1 MSDSQYDESRERQ
14 EMVSGDTA
22 RAGRRL
28 EEALGRARNDVGLGE
43 LLQAVE
49 GVYNSLRIDT
59 AYLAEAVTAEQR
71 LVADLKRRNLTSSKA
86 EAEAVRQATLKE
98 HQAERLQ
105 SRILELEET
114 LEESELQ
121 AEADRL
127 MALTERDTAVEDLST
142 RIRALEAEN
151 GRLADELAELRQKVR
166 PLDVTV
172 ERYADPAVTLVVDGD
187 QMVLRGWA
195 GVPLSVGRAR
205 VISSLSRLAGDRDAA
220 IEVVFGSPEGLKAED
235 LDQVPIRV
243 RVISNG
249 VPMEAALESLRE
261 RYEEQTEVAVVTDH
275 ADIDASVPI
284 GRLIEMLGMPSSTG
298 RGNPVTSIAIN
309 S

>member
-1 MSDSQYDESRERQ
+1 MERQ

-28 EEALGRARNDVGLGE
+28 EEALGRARKDVGLGE

-71 LVADLKRRNLTSSKA
+71 LVAELKRRNQASAKA
-86 EAEAVRQATLKE
+86 EAEATRQATLKE

-105 SRILELEET
+105 DRVLELERVVEET
-114 LEESELQ
+114 ELQ

-127 MALTERDTAVEDLST
+127 MALTERDTAVEDLGT

-166 PLDVTV
+166 PIDVAT
-172 ERYADPAVTLVVDGD
+172 ERYADPAVTMVVDGD
-187 QMVLRGWA
+187 EMVVRGWA
-195 GVPLSVGRAR
+195 GVPISVGRAR
-205 VISSLSRLAGDRDAA
+205 VIASLSRLADDRDAA
-220 IEVVFGSPEGLKAED
+220 IEVVFGTSEGLKQEE
-235 LDQVPIRV
+235 LDRVPIRV

-249 VPMEAALESLRE
+249 VPMQAALESLRE
-261 RYEEQTEVAVVTDH
+261 RYEEESEVVVITDH
-275 ADIDASVPI
+275 ADFPESVPMS
-284 GRLIEMLGMPSSTG
+284 RLIEMLGMPTSTG
-298 RGNPVTSIAIN
+298 RGSQVTSIAR
-309 S
+309 SS

>member
-1 MSDSQYDESRERQ
+1 MSDSQFEGQTGRQ
-14 EMVSGDTA
+14 EMVSGDSA

-28 EEALGRARNDVGLGE
+28 EEVLSRARTDVGLGE

-71 LVADLKRRNLTSSKA
+71 LVAELKRRNQDSAKA
-86 EAEAVRQATLKE
+86 EADAARQATLKE

-105 SRILELEET
+105 DRVLELERVVEET
-114 LEESELQ
+114 ELQ

-151 GRLADELAELRQKVR
+151 GRLANELAELRQKVR
-166 PLDVTV
+166 PLDVAT

-187 QMVLRGWA
+187 EMVLRGWA
-195 GVPLSVGRAR
+195 GVPISVGRAR
-205 VISSLSRLAGDRDAA
+205 VIASLSRLAEDRDAA
-220 IEVVFGSPEGLKAED
+220 IEVVFGTSEGLKPEE
-235 LDQVPIRV
+235 LDRVPIRV

-249 VPMEAALESLRE
+249 VPMEAALQSLRE
-261 RYEEQTEVAVVTDH
+261 RYEEETEVSVITDH
-275 ADIDASVPI
+275 ANIKASVPMS
-284 GRLIEMLGMPSSTG
+284 RLIEMLGMPTSTG
-298 RGNPVTSIAIN
+298 RGSQVTSIAIN